1 MRASLFW
8 HAVPNGAIVV
18 HPIADFSEHL
28 VDALT
33 LDNGYL
39 MRQNLKFKCVNVLVA
54 IRMDPQGKG
63 YARPARIFTLDVL
76 PSPHG
81 VFSW

>member
-1 MRASLFW
+1 MHASFFW

-28 VDALT
+28 VDALM

-39 MRQNLKFKCVNVLVA
+39 MRQNLKFKCVNGLVA
-54 IRMDPQGKG
+54 IHYTCIHICIYVGS
-63 YARPARIFTLDVL
+63 AR
-76 PSPHG
+76 
-81 VFSW
+81 